1 MNIKKGNRG
10 NRAKSELGCPWI
22 RKIEKEH
29 KEKRKKKENLGA
41 HLHSHQAGVRN
52 EVEFSLW

>member
-10 NRAKSELGCPWI
+10 NRAKTELGCPWI

-29 KEKRKKKENLGA
+29 KEKRKKKEKPWRT
-41 HLHSHQAGVRN
+41 SP
-52 EVEFSLW
+52 FSPGGCGE